1 MTEKYTVEEIWYKDG
16 GYKTMNIEELRGLV
30 ALALSKVPKEIA
42 DRVLEECLFLML
54 TPGVMGLFV
63 SKKLLQGRD
72 AIVLSEKLLEKDE
85 KDKALI
91 ILHEVGHFYLNHNR
105 QLFDGLSEEED
116 RKQEEAA
123 DGWARQWIEDTT
135 V

>member
-1 MTEKYTVEEIWYKDG
+1 MTKKYTFEEIWYNDCG
-16 GYKTMNIEELRGLV
+16 CYTMSNEQLRDLV

-42 DRVLEECLFLML
+42 DRVFEECLFLML
-54 TPGVMGLFV
+54 TPGEMGLFL
-63 SKKLLQGRD
+63 SKKLRQGCD
-72 AIVLSEKLLEKDE
+72 VIVLSEKLLEKDE

-123 DGWARQWIEDTT
+123 DRWARQWIEDTT